1 MCVRTPVYNTEHV
14 RTSLSVAC
22 GPYESDSSEQLTN
35 IQILDP
41 TLSTLSN
48 ISESWDWSS
57 AFHRP
62 CL

>member
-1 MCVRTPVYNTEHV
+1 MVSKGTIRDLG
-14 RTSLSVAC
+14 SSW
-22 GPYESDSSEQLTN
+22 GPYESDLSEQLTN

-41 TLSTLSN
+41 TLSTPSN